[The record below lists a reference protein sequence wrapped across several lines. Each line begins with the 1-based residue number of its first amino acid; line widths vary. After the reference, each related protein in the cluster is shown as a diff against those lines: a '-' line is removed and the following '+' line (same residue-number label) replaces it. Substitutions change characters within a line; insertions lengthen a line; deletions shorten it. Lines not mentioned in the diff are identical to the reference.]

1 MPKLGI
7 QLIVFGKRGGE
18 DLPGVLADVKA
29 AGYDGAEMGFRDVPD
44 AEYVEL
50 LQKTG
55 LKCSGFHTG
64 YSTFTDLET
73 LKRQA
78 AQLVALGGKHF
89 MCSGVASKG
98 WGDATVDDYKRS
110 AEVFEKAGAAL
121 LEQGVHLCYHN
132 HQWEFYDLGDGV
144 QGMNV
149 LAENS
154 SPANVKFCLDV
165 YWLAC
170 AGEDPA
176 AFIEKHAD
184 RAIYFHLKDG
194 TYDAPAQKPLTFTEL
209 GRGTVPLIEATA
221 AIQKLAPEWVVTEQ
235 DRSEIDPAESAKIS
249 ADYARQTLGF

>member
-1 MPKLGI
+1 MAKLGI
-7 QLIVFGKRGGE
+7 QLIVFGKRNQD

-29 AGYDGAEMGFRDVPD
+29 AGYDGAEMGFKDIPD
-44 AEYVEL
+44 SEYVEL
-50 LQKTG
+50 LKKIG
-55 LKCSGFHTG
+55 LECSGFHTG
-64 YSTFTDLET
+64 FATFTDLEA

-89 MCSGVASKG
+89 MCSGVASTG
-98 WGDATVDDYKRS
+98 WDNATLDDYKRS
-110 AEVFEKAGAAL
+110 AEVFERAGAAL
-121 LEQGVHLCYHN
+121 HEQGVHLCYHN

-154 SPANVKFCLDV
+154 SPENVKFCLDV

-170 AGEDPA
+170 ANENPA

-194 TYDAPAQKPLTFTEL
+194 TYDASAQKPLTFTEL
-209 GRGTVPLIEATA
+209 GRGTVPLESAMG
-221 AIQKLAPEWVVTEQ
+221 AIRPLNPEWIVTEQ
-235 DRSEIDPAESAKIS
+235 DNTQIEPAESAKIS
-249 ADYARQTLGF
+249 AVFARTALGI